1 MIGDYQAVLS
11 PCTGVCT
18 LAGDGL
24 CDGCLRTSGEIAN
37 WTLLEDHAR
46 LRLMDEIL
54 PARAQRRA
62 PSLHPLAERG
72 RLARALHPL
81 SRIPAGPGWNHEELS
96 DLLPAGVQVEAA
108 VLVGLVPRNAGTQVL
123 LTRRNDGLRHHGGQ
137 VSFPGGRIE
146 PFDCDVVAA
155 AMRESHEEIAL
166 HASQVEPLGFLDAF
180 TTISGFRVVP
190 VVALIDPGYVP
201 QPDPSEVAEV
211 FEVPLDYLMAPASL
225 RRMQVQYQGRDRE
238 VLEYDYPAQRIW
250 GATAAILWNL
260 RQRLAV
266 AA

>member
-1 MIGDYQAVLS
+1 MSTAYLAVLS

-18 LAGDGL
+18 LASDGL
-24 CDGCLRTSGEIAN
+24 CQGCMRTADEIAS
-37 WTLLEDHAR
+37 WSLLDDQAR
-46 LRLMDEIL
+46 TQLMDQVL
-54 PARAQRRA
+54 PARAERRG
-62 PSLHPLAERG
+62 PPLRALSGRG

-81 SRIPAGPGWNHEELS
+81 SRVPAGPGWNHQELA

-108 VLVGLVPRNAGTQVL
+108 VLVGLVPRDAGTQVL

-146 PFDCDVVAA
+146 PFDRDVVAA
-155 AMRESHEEIAL
+155 AMRESREEIAL
-166 HASQVEPLGFLDAF
+166 QARQMEPLGFLDAF

-190 VVALIDPGYVP
+190 VVALIDPDYVA
-201 QPDPSEVAEV
+201 QPDPAEVAEV

-225 RRMQVQYQGRDRE
+225 RRMQVRYEGRDRE

-260 RQRLAV
+260 RQRLAAV
-266 AA
+266 A